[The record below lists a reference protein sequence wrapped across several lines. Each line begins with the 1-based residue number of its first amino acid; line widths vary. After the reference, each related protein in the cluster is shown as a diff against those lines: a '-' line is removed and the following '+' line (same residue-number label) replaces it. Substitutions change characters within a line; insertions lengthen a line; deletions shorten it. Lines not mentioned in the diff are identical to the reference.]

1 MSEDTN
7 KELEQ
12 VSVNNENFTEVV
24 TEKMES
30 VKVEEPIVQE
40 ATQPVAEASV
50 KVEPVVETAPAI
62 VVQEVAQ
69 PAVETPITPEVTSET
84 VIEADVNHEV
94 EEATQNIVGTIE
106 EVTVQV
112 DSNAFNT
119 LSEGEVS
126 ENSIFNKKD
135 EVVAG
140 GMKEGQEHLNE
151 KKGFP
156 FFMIFALVLVIV
168 IACNV
173 DKIDGIIQKIKEK
186 QKAPETKEEVND
198 KEEKVAKVLTL
209 DEIKTALDSSELVVD
224 FEKRH
229 TVELNVVVVDNKLVL
244 TTTDYLNIEEID
256 SLVVEFVHANH
267 ILTAT
272 VEFNTMDFGKE
283 MTILL
288 IKEIG
293 ALQGMNSVELD
304 NYLKEN
310 LYTTTLDKGF
320 ELTNS
325 EDGNNTY
332 RIMTNV
338 IFKID

>member
-24 TEKMES
+24 TEKIED

-40 ATQPVAEASV
+40 ATQTVVEVPVQVEAAPV
-50 KVEPVVETAPAI
+50 NPVVT
-62 VVQEVAQ
+62 QEVVQ

-119 LSEGEVS
+119 LSESEVS

-173 DKIDGIIQKIKEK
+173 DKIDGILQKIKEK
-186 QKAPETKEEVND
+186 QKEPETKEEEKKE
-198 KEEKVAKVLTL
+198 KEEKVAKELTL
-209 DEIKTALDSSELVVD
+209 SEIKTALDSSELVVD

-256 SLVVEFVHANH
+256 SLVVDFVHANH

-272 VEFNTMDFGKE
+272 VEFNTTEFGKE
-283 MTILL
+283 MAILL

-304 NYLKEN
+304 NYLKDN